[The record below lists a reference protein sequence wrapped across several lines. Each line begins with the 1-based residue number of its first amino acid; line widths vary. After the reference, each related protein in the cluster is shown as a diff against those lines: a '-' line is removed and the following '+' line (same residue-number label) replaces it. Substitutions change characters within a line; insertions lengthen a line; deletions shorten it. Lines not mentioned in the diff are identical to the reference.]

1 MLKSATKIFKTVLKE
16 SGSIKKA
23 TVWATHITVVKVI
36 QKVFK

>member
-1 MLKSATKIFKTVLKE
+1 MLKIFTTVLKE

-23 TVWATHITVVKVI
+23 TIWAKHITVVKII